1 VPAVHWF
8 RRDLRLADNPAL
20 LDAAQAGDGRVLPL
34 FVLDPALWG
43 PAGAVRRA
51 YLASSLRSLDA
62 DLDGTLHLRE
72 GDPAS
77 QVVAVAR
84 AVGATSVHV
93 SADTGPYGRSRDAAV
108 EQALRRAGVALVRV
122 GCPYAVAPGR
132 VLTRQGTPY
141 TVFTPF
147 SRAWRAVGWPG
158 PSPRPAATRWLTRP
172 DVDGARQALA
182 SALGSSPVPLPPAGE
197 AAARDRWRQFRDA
210 GGDGV
215 DGYAQRRDR
224 PDLTG
229 TSRLSAHLRWGEI
242 HPRTVLAD
250 LDRREGRGPEVF
262 RSELAWR
269 EFYADVLWH
278 RPESARVYLRP
289 EMARMEHDEPDERFA
304 AWCEG
309 RTGYP
314 FVDAGMRQLRSDGW
328 LHNRVRMVVASFLAK
343 DLHLDW
349 RLGARHFMRWLADG
363 DLASN
368 QHGWQWVAGT
378 GTDAAP
384 YFRVFNPVTQGLRF
398 DPDGEYVR
406 RYVPELAHL
415 PGAAAHQPWE
425 HAQGYAAGYPERIV
439 DHAAERAEA
448 LRRHAAVR

>member
-1 VPAVHWF
+1 MPAVHWF

-20 LDAAQAGDGRVLPL
+20 VDAAQAGAGAVLPL
-34 FVLDPALWG
+34 FVLDPSLWRVSG
-43 PAGAVRRA
+43 PVRQA
-51 YLASSLRSLDA
+51 YLAASLRALTA
-62 DLDGTLHLRE
+62 DLDGALQVRH
-72 GDPAS
+72 GDPVV
-77 QVVAVAR
+77 QVVAAAR
-84 AVGATSVHV
+84 EAGATSVHV
-93 SADTGPYGRSRDAAV
+93 TADTGPYGRRRDVAV
-108 EQALRRAGVALVRV
+108 EQALLQAGITLVRV

-132 VLTRQGTPY
+132 VRTQQGAPY
-141 TVFTPF
+141 AVFTPF
-147 SRAWRAVGWPG
+147 SRAWRAAGWPG
-158 PSPRPAATRWLTRP
+158 PSPRPSGARWLVRP
-172 DVDGARQALA
+172 GDDDAADLLAGALA
-182 SALGSSPVPLPPAGE
+182 GSPVPLPAVGE
-197 AAARDRWRQFRDA
+197 AAARERWAAFLAA
-210 GGDGV
+210 GDEGL
-215 DGYAQRRDR
+215 DGYAERRNR

-229 TSRLSAHLRWGEI
+229 TSGLSAHLRWGEV
-242 HPRTVLAD
+242 HPRTLLAGIE
-250 LDRREGRGPEVF
+250 RREGRGAEVF

-278 RPESARVYLRP
+278 RPESARNYLRP
-289 EMARMEHDEPDERFA
+289 EMARMVHDVPDERFD
-304 AWCEG
+304 AWREG

-314 FVDAGMRQLRSDGW
+314 FVDAGMRQLRTQGW

-384 YFRVFNPVTQGLRF
+384 YFRIFNPVAQGLRF

-406 RYVPELAHL
+406 RYLPELAHL
-415 PGAAAHQPWE
+415 PGASAHEPWD
-425 HAQGYAAGYPERIV
+425 HPQGYDRGYPLRIV

-448 LRRHAAVR
+448 LARYQAVR